1 MGMDGDI
8 TFTVITPAFN
18 QGDSGLLGEAIRS
31 VSDQVPGGY
40 RYEHV
45 IVDDGSTDDTAA
57 IVAALVEANPRI
69 RYVHKENGGVASAY
83 SRGIEEARNEFTVFL
98 DGDDKLTENSLAL
111 RADYLRA
118 HPETDFVYGKGVPFY
133 GDGHPVEDAP
143 FQSAVVGEHQYECLL
158 LSNFIHGGTPTVR
171 TSRVKE
177 IEFPE
182 WLDRSQDYF
191 MWLEL
196 LRPEKGIV
204 ARYVD
209 EDLYL
214 YRRHSGGFTSAMEQ
228 RDLLELM
235 EANDRIRELH
245 LSETTSWC
253 GVQAARLNRQAT
265 QQLSFII
272 QQSDLIIEQSATLAA
287 HSDEIARRDARIAEQ
302 GEFIARVEN
311 SRGWRMLESLNRLAG
326 RK

>member
-1 MGMDGDI
+1 MDMDGFL
-8 TFTVITPAFN
+8 TFSIITPAFN
-18 QGDSGLLGEAIRS
+18 QGDSGLLGDAIRS
-31 VSDQVPGGY
+31 VSDQLPGDY
-40 RYEHV
+40 RYEHI
-45 IVDDGSTDDTAA
+45 IVDDGSTDDTAK
-57 IVAALVEANPRI
+57 IVAALMESDPRI
-69 RYVHKENGGVASAY
+69 RYVYKENGGVASAY
-83 SRGIEEARNEFTVFL
+83 SRGIVEANNEFTLFL
-98 DGDDKLTENSLAL
+98 DGDDKLTPNSLAL
-111 RADYLRA
+111 RSNYLHA

-133 GDGHPVEDAP
+133 GDGHPVETMP
-143 FQSAVVGEHQYECLL
+143 FQSAMVPEHQYECMI

-171 TSRVKE
+171 TSRLKE

-196 LRPEKGIV
+196 LRPEKGIT
-204 ARYVD
+204 ARYMD

-214 YRRHSGGFTSAMEQ
+214 YRRHSSGFTSGME
-228 RDLLELM
+228 RSDLLELM

-245 LSETTSWC
+245 ISEETSWC
-253 GVQAARLNRQAT
+253 GVQAARVNRQTT

-272 QQSDLIIEQSATLAA
+272 QQSDLIIEQSDA
-287 HSDEIARRDARIAEQ
+287 IARRDA
-302 GEFIARVEN
+302 FIAGVES